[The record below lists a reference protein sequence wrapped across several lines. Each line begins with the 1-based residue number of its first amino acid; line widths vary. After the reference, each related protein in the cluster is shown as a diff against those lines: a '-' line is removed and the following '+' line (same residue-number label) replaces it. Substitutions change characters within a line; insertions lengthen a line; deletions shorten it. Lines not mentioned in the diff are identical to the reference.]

1 MTTPSI
7 NGGDLKATAWE
18 RRFDLFDRLE
28 ANKKGRVEVL
38 QSAAY
43 KSLNWRE
50 RWLIGFNAYALFGGF
65 FFYVMKGMHIKAGI
79 MASMTLLWAA
89 LLSWLEYTLGVTFPL
104 LCYWLPLSVIVS
116 QWANFDYYRKVTIG
130 ESLWPGWQSI
140 RRASRHK
147 VVISLF
153 IVAVLLLSGVRV
165 FSHFYQHATAQA
177 MSSED
182 AIAIECGINK
192 VYVMPHELN
201 LFGKDA
207 ICSNF

>member
-7 NGGDLKATAWE
+7 NGGDLKATTWE
-18 RRFDLFDRLE
+18 RRFELFERLE
-28 ANKKGRVEVL
+28 ANKKGRLEVL

-43 KSLNWRE
+43 RSLPRRE
-50 RWLIGFNAYALFGGF
+50 RWLLSCNVSALFGGF
-65 FFYVMKGMHIKAGI
+65 FFYVSKGMNIKAGI
-79 MASMTLLWAA
+79 IASMTLLWGA
-89 LLSWLEYTLGVTFPL
+89 LLSWLEYTLGVRFPL
-104 LCYWLPLSVIVS
+104 LCYWLPPSAITS

-130 ESLWPGWQSI
+130 ESLWSGWSSI
-140 RRASRHK
+140 RRAYRHK
-147 VVISLF
+147 IVLSLL
-153 IVAVLLLSGVRV
+153 IVAVLLFGGVRG
-165 FSHFYQHATAQA
+165 FSHFYQHATAGA

-201 LFGKDA
+201 LFGEEA